1 MNYICVCD
9 IKELPLYP
17 KLNDMKKFE
26 LEIFNDE
33 SPESPREWDN
43 ITTMICF
50 HKRYNL
56 GDKTDYKSSDF
67 DSWDE
72 LKEQIESDNKVL
84 MIKPLY
90 MYDHSGITIKTSPFG
105 CNWDSGQIG
114 WVFITEKQYNYIC
127 GKDVEYTDE
136 KLECIINSE
145 VHNYDQYLTGEV
157 YGYTIYEIET
167 CSLGHEHRNVVE
179 SCGGY
184 YDEKDCHEDGMYVL
198 VNLRESNCVIS

>member
-1 MNYICVCD
+1 MNYICVCY
-9 IKELPLYP
+9 IKDLPLYP
-17 KLNDMKKFE
+17 KLNNMKKFE

-50 HKRYNL
+50 HKRYNV

-90 MYDHSGITIKTSPFG
+90 MYDHSGITISTSSF
-105 CNWDSGQIG
+105 NDRWDSGQIG

-184 YDEKDCHEDGMYVL
+184 YDEGDCRDEGM
-198 VNLRESNCVIS
+198 NLLSIYEKEKEVV